1 MNGEFAIALLLSASK
16 VAAADA
22 RDPRSRIG
30 GSLCGPGCIATMPG
44 TRLRIGGAIHYFE
57 SEGCMRV
64 LHEIRAEAELMI
76 DSALGQP

>member
-1 MNGEFAIALLLSASK
+1 MKGEFAIALFLSASK
-16 VAAADA
+16 MAAGA

-30 GSLCGPGCIATMPG
+30 GSLCGPGCLATMPG
-44 TRLRIGGAIHYFE
+44 TRLRIAGAIHYFE

-76 DSALGQP
+76 DGARGRP